1 MKKIK
6 FLILS
11 IVISVIVT
19 ACGGS
24 KKNTS
29 DSGQSTVDP
38 DAVQTRSGV
47 KAAVTRM
54 YAAYFN
60 PSDDI
65 EIDEELNNF
74 GLVASFLDADFE
86 ALIRKVTKEE
96 EEKDEVII
104 DYDPFFNAQ
113 DCDGLELCD
122 VKVTDYTPEK
132 ATALVTFMNLGQKD
146 SAIVVMNYNKA
157 KDAWLLSDFINPVF
171 KNSLVENVKMMLEA
185 PAESKA
191 TN

>member
-1 MKKIK
+1 MKKIS
-6 FLILS
+6 FLIFSVL
-11 IVISVIVT
+11 ISVIMT
-19 ACGGS
+19 ACDGS

-29 DSGQSTVDP
+29 DRGQSTVDP
-38 DAVQTRSGV
+38 DAVQTQSGV

-74 GLVASFLDADFE
+74 GIVASFLDADFE

-96 EEKDEVII
+96 EENNEVII

-113 DCDGLELCD
+113 DCDSLELCD

-132 ATALVTFMNLGQKD
+132 ATAVVTFMNLGQKD

-157 KDAWLLSDFINPVF
+157 KDAWLLKDFINPVF
-171 KNSLVENVKMMLEA
+171 QSSFVENVEMILEM
-185 PAESKA
+185 PVE
-191 TN
+191 TEE